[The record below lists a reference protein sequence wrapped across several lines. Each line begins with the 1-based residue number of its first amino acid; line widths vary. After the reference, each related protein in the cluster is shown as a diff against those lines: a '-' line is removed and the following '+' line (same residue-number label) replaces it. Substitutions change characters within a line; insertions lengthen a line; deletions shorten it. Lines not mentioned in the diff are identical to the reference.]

1 MTKSIEAESSV
12 ELEEAAYLVRSRG
25 RGRVRVRV
33 RNGRLGLGQG
43 ESSVGAKAV
52 TVETARKPSAP
63 PPPRVQ

>member
-1 MTKSIEAESSV
+1 MTKSIEGESSV

-43 ESSVGAKAV
+43 ESSVELEEAAYSMHV
-52 TVETARKPSAP
+52 PS
-63 PPPRVQ
+63 VQPWWA